1 VLLDTLEA
9 DDPRV
14 IGDFRLQARLGAGGM
29 GRVYLAFS
37 PAGRA
42 VAVKVIHPHLARDPA
57 FAARFRR
64 EVVAAQAVNAIYAA
78 PVVAAGPDDDP
89 PWLATAFVPAPSLQ
103 EVVAAAG
110 PLPEDAVWRLAAG
123 LAEGLRAVHASG
135 LVHRDLK
142 PGNVLL
148 ATDGPRVIDF
158 GIARV
163 LDGTRL
169 TSTADVLGT
178 PSYMSPEQAQGGS
191 VDPPSDIF
199 SLGGVVYFAAT
210 GQAPFGGGIPAA
222 LLYRIVFD
230 EPSLDALPPQLRSL
244 VAACLDKNPATRP
257 TPAQLA
263 TALMPA
269 TPPGSLPTESRL
281 AFWPEPVARFIREYQ
296 ARLDPEGPQAPGPGP
311 AQPAFSWPG
320 PVAAQ
325 AAGAPPTSGPSR
337 GGPSGAGPSGAAGMR
352 VADRT
357 WPTAASGVAPGWQPA
372 GEPTVRQPG
381 GRGRHAQRPGP
392 GMGRRRAL
400 AALAGAA
407 AAGLGI
413 AGWEVSQHVLT
424 GSQASKLT
432 ASQSG
437 PKPVAPGT
445 SAWRFAAGSTVAT
458 VAVAGSVVYT
468 ATNGN
473 IVFAVDAATGTQLW
487 RRTTTSDEN
496 GQLAVSGSSLVIAG
510 DNGPFALAAGNG
522 RQLWDVPTQG
532 VVPLL
537 GAGGVAYAGFAPKV
551 NTTGGVTA
559 LDPATGTVAWTFR
572 FPGVA
577 DTAGALAVADGVVY
591 VTTGDGEIF
600 ALSAADGTK
609 RQLVSGFGE
618 FGAGAIAVAGGVVY
632 AGLDDQKGTVVAVNV
647 ASGKTLW
654 RQSLGA
660 AAFPASLASANGVVF
675 AGMLRSLQSSGSAG
689 AELYALNA
697 TTGRQLWSVPVDG
710 GVNAGPVA
718 VGGAVY
724 TGSADGV
731 LGAWQANTGNK
742 LWSYTAAGPVGSLSV
757 VAGSRV
763 YFGAGDSVY
772 SVGA

>member
-1 VLLDTLEA
+1 
-9 DDPRV
+9 
-14 IGDFRLQARLGAGGM
+14 
-29 GRVYLAFS
+29 
-37 PAGRA
+37 
-42 VAVKVIHPHLARDPA
+42 
-57 FAARFRR
+57 
-64 EVVAAQAVNAIYAA
+64 
-78 PVVAAGPDDDP
+78 
-89 PWLATAFVPAPSLQ
+89 
-103 EVVAAAG
+103 
-110 PLPEDAVWRLAAG
+110 
-123 LAEGLRAVHASG
+123 
-135 LVHRDLK
+135 
-142 PGNVLL
+142 
-148 ATDGPRVIDF
+148 
-158 GIARV
+158 
-163 LDGTRL
+163 
-169 TSTADVLGT
+169 
-178 PSYMSPEQAQGGS
+178 
-191 VDPPSDIF
+191 
-199 SLGGVVYFAAT
+199 
-210 GQAPFGGGIPAA
+210 
-222 LLYRIVFD
+222 
-230 EPSLDALPPQLRSL
+230 
-244 VAACLDKNPATRP
+244 
-257 TPAQLA
+257 
-263 TALMPA
+263 
-269 TPPGSLPTESRL
+269 
-281 AFWPEPVARFIREYQ
+281 
-296 ARLDPEGPQAPGPGP
+296 
-311 AQPAFSWPG
+311 
-320 PVAAQ
+320 
-325 AAGAPPTSGPSR
+325 
-337 GGPSGAGPSGAAGMR
+337 
-352 VADRT
+352 
-357 WPTAASGVAPGWQPA
+357 
-372 GEPTVRQPG
+372 
-381 GRGRHAQRPGP
+381 
-392 GMGRRRAL
+392 MGRRRAL

-437 PKPVAPGT
+437 LKPVAPGS

-532 VVPLL
+532 VIPLL

-609 RQLVSGFGE
+609 RQLVGGFGE

-632 AGLDDQKGTVVAVNV
+632 AGVDDQKGTVVAVNV

-697 TTGRQLWSVPVDG
+697 TTGQRLWSVPVDG

-718 VGGAVY
+718 AGGTVY

>member
-1 VLLDTLEA
+1 
-9 DDPRV
+9 
-14 IGDFRLQARLGAGGM
+14 
-29 GRVYLAFS
+29 
-37 PAGRA
+37 
-42 VAVKVIHPHLARDPA
+42 
-57 FAARFRR
+57 
-64 EVVAAQAVNAIYAA
+64 
-78 PVVAAGPDDDP
+78 
-89 PWLATAFVPAPSLQ
+89 
-103 EVVAAAG
+103 
-110 PLPEDAVWRLAAG
+110 
-123 LAEGLRAVHASG
+123 
-135 LVHRDLK
+135 
-142 PGNVLL
+142 
-148 ATDGPRVIDF
+148 
-158 GIARV
+158 
-163 LDGTRL
+163 
-169 TSTADVLGT
+169 
-178 PSYMSPEQAQGGS
+178 
-191 VDPPSDIF
+191 
-199 SLGGVVYFAAT
+199 
-210 GQAPFGGGIPAA
+210 
-222 LLYRIVFD
+222 
-230 EPSLDALPPQLRSL
+230 
-244 VAACLDKNPATRP
+244 
-257 TPAQLA
+257 
-263 TALMPA
+263 
-269 TPPGSLPTESRL
+269 
-281 AFWPEPVARFIREYQ
+281 
-296 ARLDPEGPQAPGPGP
+296 
-311 AQPAFSWPG
+311 
-320 PVAAQ
+320 
-325 AAGAPPTSGPSR
+325 
-337 GGPSGAGPSGAAGMR
+337 
-352 VADRT
+352 
-357 WPTAASGVAPGWQPA
+357 
-372 GEPTVRQPG
+372 
-381 GRGRHAQRPGP
+381 
-392 GMGRRRAL
+392 MGRRRAL

-413 AGWEVSQHVLT
+413 AGWEVSQHDLT

-458 VAVAGSVVYT
+458 VAAAGSVVYT

-559 LDPATGTVAWTFR
+559 LDPATGTVTWTFR
-572 FPGVA
+572 FAGVA

-600 ALSAADGTK
+600 ALSAANGTK

-632 AGLDDQKGTVVAVNV
+632 AGVDDQKGTVVAVSV